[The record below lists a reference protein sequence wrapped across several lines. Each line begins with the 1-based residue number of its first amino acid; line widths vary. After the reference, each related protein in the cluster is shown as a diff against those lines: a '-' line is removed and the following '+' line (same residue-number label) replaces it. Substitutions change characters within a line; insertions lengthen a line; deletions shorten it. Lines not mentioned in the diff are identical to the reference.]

1 MIDTE
6 NPAEEQQPQSNIPEC
21 TLPETVSG
29 WTSRTTK
36 PGNILEYWRKGSTHI
51 ACSFEQLVARQRG
64 DGDITLVKRCYNQ
77 YRHLLNTQSIS
88 QHDPSNFDWICDQAK
103 EQMERHPG
111 IKTFTEPPTF
121 PTGVGEWDAVSLPK
135 EQPIG
140 LAKWELGLGRAELFC
155 EETAIISHYSHTRR
169 PHTIS
174 YREPDTERTTIAEG
188 VSKTRAYEIAVNT
201 LESLP
206 RPVSQM
212 GETQSELQE
221 IKGIGPAKSRDLILL
236 GVTSRKQL
244 REHIRSEDSPI
255 NHHHSEAVSKLLT
268 ETIEADLTT
277 TDQFK

>member
-6 NPAEEQQPQSNIPEC
+6 NPAEEQQPQSDIPEC

-51 ACSFEQLVARQRG
+51 ACSFEQLVARQRS
-64 DGDITLVKRCYNQ
+64 DGDITLVKRCYDK
-77 YRHLLNTQSIS
+77 YRHLLNTQTIS
-88 QHDPSNFDWICDQAK
+88 QHDPSNFDWICDRAK
-103 EQMERHPG
+103 ERMERYPG
-111 IKTFTEPPTF
+111 IEPFTGPPTF

-140 LAKWELGLGRAELFC
+140 LAKWEFGLGRAELFC
-155 EETAIISHYSHTRR
+155 EETEIITHYSHTRR

-174 YREPDTERTTIAEG
+174 YRELDTESTTIAKG
-188 VSKTRAYEIAVNT
+188 VSKTMAYEIAVST

-206 RPVSQM
+206 RPVSEM
-212 GETQSELQE
+212 GETKSELQE

-236 GVTSRKQL
+236 GVTSREQL
-244 REHIRSEDSPI
+244 REHIQSENSPI
-255 NHHHSEAVSKLLT
+255 NHHHSKAVSKLLT
-268 ETIEADLTT
+268 ETIEDDLTT
-277 TDQFK
+277 TDQSK